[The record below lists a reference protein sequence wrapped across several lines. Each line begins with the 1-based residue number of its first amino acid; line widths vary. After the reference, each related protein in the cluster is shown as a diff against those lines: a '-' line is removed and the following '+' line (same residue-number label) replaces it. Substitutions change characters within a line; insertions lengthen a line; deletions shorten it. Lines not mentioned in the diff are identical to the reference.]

1 MTTVL
6 FSAPIIAFVV
16 AMAATLLKVNL
27 RMPESLYP
35 IVSTFLLL
43 GIGLKGG
50 RELSEVSIDSFWKPL
65 VTVLFLGLI
74 NPLLAFSLFRLITR
88 LDEVN
93 SAALAAHYGSP
104 SLVTFIVLLTTLDT
118 RGITYGSYAAALFAC
133 LEIVGIFVALS
144 LSKKTTK
151 DLRRKSLIL
160 EILRSPSIAL
170 IAIGILIG
178 MIVGNARMVPTDS
191 FFIDL
196 VPGVLTLFLIEM
208 GIIAAKHIADFR
220 STGFKL
226 IFLAIAIPLI
236 NGVIGVLLAVLGG
249 MSEGDVIVLGTLAGS
264 ASFVAAPAV
273 VRVALPKASPSLYL
287 TTSIG
292 ITFPIFVTLGI
303 PLLIAVSEI
312 VK

>member
-27 RMPESLYP
+27 RVPESLYP

-65 VTVLFLGLI
+65 LVVLLLGLI
-74 NPLLAFSLFRLITR
+74 NPLIAFSFFRLMTR
-88 LDEVN
+88 LDQSN

-104 SLVTFIVLLTTLDT
+104 SLVTFIVLLTTLDS
-118 RGITYGSYAAALFAC
+118 RGIKYGGYATALFAC
-133 LEIVGIFVALS
+133 LEIVGIVIALS
-144 LSKKTTK
+144 MSSKTSINVS
-151 DLRRKSLIL
+151 RSSLLL
-160 EILRSPSIAL
+160 EIVRSPSIAL
-170 IAIGILIG
+170 IITGLSIGV
-178 MIVGNARMVPTDS
+178 IVGNTRMAPTDS
-191 FFIDL
+191 FFIEL

-208 GIIAAKHIADFR
+208 GIIAAKHFGDFR
-220 STGFKL
+220 SIGFKL
-226 IFLAIAIPLI
+226 IVLAIAIPLI

-292 ITFPIFVTLGI
+292 ITFPIFVIVGI
-303 PLLIAVSEI
+303 PILITVAGV
-312 VK
+312 VT

>member
-118 RGITYGSYAAALFAC
+118 RGITYGSYATALFAC
-133 LEIVGIFVALS
+133 LEIVGIVVALS

-178 MIVGNARMVPTDS
+178 MVVGNARMVPTDS

-208 GIIAAKHIADFR
+208 GIISAKHIADFR
-220 STGFKL
+220 SIGFKL

-236 NGVIGVLLAVLGG
+236 NGMIGVLLAVLGG
-249 MSEGDVIVLGTLAGS
+249 MPEGDVIVLGTLAGS

>member
-1 MTTVL
+1 
-6 FSAPIIAFVV
+6 
-16 AMAATLLKVNL
+16 MAATLLKVNL
-27 RMPESLYP
+27 RVPESLYP

-133 LEIVGIFVALS
+133 LEIVGIVVALS

-191 FFIDL
+191 FFMDL

-208 GIIAAKHIADFR
+208 GIIAAKHFADFR
-220 STGFKL
+220 SIGFKL

-273 VRVALPKASPSLYL
+273 VRIALPKASPSLYL

-292 ITFPIFVTLGI
+292 ITFPIFVTVGI
-303 PLLIAVSEI
+303 PMLITVAGLVT
-312 VK
+312 

>member
-1 MTTVL
+1 
-6 FSAPIIAFVV
+6 
-16 AMAATLLKVNL
+16 MAATLLKVNL
-27 RMPESLYP
+27 RVPESLYP

-65 VTVLFLGLI
+65 VTVLFFGLI

-88 LDEVN
+88 LDEIN

-118 RGITYGSYAAALFAC
+118 RGIKYGGYAAALFAC
-133 LEIVGIFVALS
+133 LEIVGIVVALS

-151 DLRRKSLIL
+151 DLRRKSLML

-178 MIVGNARMVPTDS
+178 MIVGNARMAPTDS

-208 GIIAAKHIADFR
+208 GIIAAKHFADFR
-220 STGFKL
+220 SIGFKL

-249 MSEGDVIVLGTLAGS
+249 MSEGDVIVLGSLAGS

-292 ITFPIFVTLGI
+292 ITFPFLITLGI
-303 PLLIAVSEI
+303 PMLIKVSELLS
-312 VK
+312 

>member
-27 RMPESLYP
+27 RVPESLYP

-65 VTVLFLGLI
+65 VAVLFFGLI

-88 LDEVN
+88 LDEIN

-133 LEIVGIFVALS
+133 LEIVGIVVALS

-160 EILRSPSIAL
+160 EIIRSPSIAL

-178 MIVGNARMVPTDS
+178 MIVGNARMLPTDS
-191 FFIDL
+191 FFLDL

-208 GIIAAKHIADFR
+208 GIIAAKHCADFR
-220 STGFKL
+220 SIGFKL
-226 IFLAIAIPLI
+226 IFLAIVIPLI
-236 NGVIGVLLAVLGG
+236 NGVIGVLLAVFGG

-292 ITFPIFVTLGI
+292 ITFPIFVTIGI
-303 PLLIAVSEI
+303 PMLITVADLVA
-312 VK
+312 

>member
-6 FSAPIIAFVV
+6 LTAPIVAFVV
-16 AMAATLLKVNL
+16 AMMATLLKVNL

-50 RELSEVSIDSFWKPL
+50 RELSEVSINSFWKPL
-65 VTVLFLGLI
+65 LVVLLLGLI
-74 NPLLAFSLFRLITR
+74 NPLIAFSFFRHITR
-88 LDEVN
+88 LDQSN

-104 SLVTFIVLLTTLDT
+104 SLVTFIVLLTTLDS
-118 RGITYGSYAAALFAC
+118 RGIIYGGYATALFAC
-133 LEIVGIFVALS
+133 LEIVGIVIALS
-144 LSKKTTK
+144 MSSKTSINVSRSSV
-151 DLRRKSLIL
+151 LL
-160 EILRSPSIAL
+160 EIVRSPSIAL
-170 IAIGILIG
+170 IITGLSIGV
-178 MIVGNARMVPTDS
+178 IVGKTRMAPTDS

-208 GIIAAKHIADFR
+208 GIIAAKHFADFR
-220 STGFKL
+220 SIGFRL

-236 NGVIGVLLAVLGG
+236 NGVIGVLLAVFGG

-292 ITFPIFVTLGI
+292 ITFPFLITLGI
-303 PLLIAVSEI
+303 PMLIKVSELLS
-312 VK
+312 

>member
-1 MTTVL
+1 MPTLLLT
-6 FSAPIIAFVV
+6 APIVAFVV

-65 VTVLFLGLI
+65 LAVLILGLI
-74 NPLLAFSLFRLITR
+74 NPLISFSLFRFITR
-88 LDEVN
+88 LDESN

-104 SLVTFIVLLTTLDT
+104 SLVTFVVLLTTLDS
-118 RGITYGSYAAALFAC
+118 RGIKYGGYATALFAC
-133 LEIVGIFVALS
+133 LEIVGIVVALS
-144 LSKKTTK
+144 MSKRTSINVG
-151 DLRRKSLIL
+151 RKSLIL
-160 EILRSPSIAL
+160 EILRSPSIA
-170 IAIGILIG
+170 IILIG
-178 MIVGNARMVPTDS
+178 FLIGSIVGNARMTPTDS
-191 FFIDL
+191 FFINL

-208 GIIAAKHIADFR
+208 GISAAKHFADFKLI
-220 STGFKL
+220 SLKL

-236 NGVIGVLLAVLGG
+236 NGMIGVLLAVLGG

-287 TTSIG
+287 TSSIG
-292 ITFPIFVTLGI
+292 ITFPIFVTVGI
-303 PLLIAVSEI
+303 PILIKVAGLVS
-312 VK
+312 

>member
-1 MTTVL
+1 V
-6 FSAPIIAFVV
+6 
-16 AMAATLLKVNL
+16 ATLLKVNL

-65 VTVLFLGLI
+65 LVVLLLGLT
-74 NPLLAFSLFRLITR
+74 NPLIAFSSFRLMTR
-88 LDEVN
+88 LNQSN

-104 SLVTFIVLLTTLDT
+104 SLVTFIVLLTTLDS
-118 RGITYGSYAAALFAC
+118 RGIKYGSYAAALFAC
-133 LEIVGIFVALS
+133 LEIVGIVIALS
-144 LSKKTTK
+144 MSNKTSININ
-151 DLRRKSLIL
+151 RSSLLL
-160 EILRSPSIAL
+160 ELVRSPSIAL
-170 IAIGILIG
+170 IITGLLIG
-178 MIVGNARMVPTDS
+178 VIVGNTRMTSTDS

-208 GIIAAKHIADFR
+208 GIIAAKHFADFR
-220 STGFKL
+220 SIGFKL

-236 NGVIGVLLAVLGG
+236 NGMIGVLLAVLGG

-292 ITFPIFVTLGI
+292 ITFPFLITLGI
-303 PLLIAVSEI
+303 PMLIKVSELLS
-312 VK
+312 

>member
-1 MTTVL
+1 
-6 FSAPIIAFVV
+6 
-16 AMAATLLKVNL
+16 MAATLLKVNL
-27 RMPESLYP
+27 RVPETLYP

-50 RELSEVSIDSFWKPL
+50 RELSEISIDSFWKPL
-65 VTVLFLGLI
+65 VIVLFLGLI

-88 LDEVN
+88 LDEIN

-118 RGITYGSYAAALFAC
+118 RGIKYGGYAAALFAC
-133 LEIVGIFVALS
+133 LEIVGIVVALS
-144 LSKKTTK
+144 MSKKITK

-208 GIIAAKHIADFR
+208 GIIAAKHFADFR
-220 STGFKL
+220 SIGFKL

-292 ITFPIFVTLGI
+292 ITFPIFVTVGI
-303 PLLIAVSEI
+303 PMLITVAGLVT
-312 VK
+312 

>member
-6 FSAPIIAFVV
+6 LTAPIVAFVV

-65 VTVLFLGLI
+65 LAVLLLGMI
-74 NPLLAFSLFRLITR
+74 NPLIAFSLFRLMTR
-88 LDEVN
+88 LDESN

-104 SLVTFIVLLTTLDT
+104 SLVTFIVLLTTLDS
-118 RGITYGSYAAALFAC
+118 RGIKYGGYATALFAC
-133 LEIVGIFVALS
+133 LEIVGIIVALS
-144 LSKKTTK
+144 MSKKPSANFGQ
-151 DLRRKSLIL
+151 KSLVS
-160 EILRSPSIAL
+160 EIIRSPSIAL
-170 IAIGILIG
+170 IIIGFLIG
-178 MIVGNARMVPTDS
+178 SIVGNARMTPTDS

-208 GIIAAKHIADFR
+208 GIIAAKHFADFR
-220 STGFKL
+220 SIGFKL

-236 NGVIGVLLAVLGG
+236 NGMIGVLLAVLGG

-292 ITFPIFVTLGI
+292 ITFPIFVTVGI
-303 PLLIAVSEI
+303 PMLITVAGLVT
-312 VK
+312 

>member
-6 FSAPIIAFVV
+6 LTAPIVAFVV

-65 VTVLFLGLI
+65 LVVLLLGLI
-74 NPLLAFSLFRLITR
+74 NPLIAFLFFRLMTR
-88 LDEVN
+88 LDQSN

-104 SLVTFIVLLTTLDT
+104 SLVTFIVLLTTLDS
-118 RGITYGSYAAALFAC
+118 RGIVYGGYATALFAC
-133 LEIVGIFVALS
+133 LEIVGIVIALS
-144 LSKKTTK
+144 MSNKTSKNVS
-151 DLRRKSLIL
+151 RSSLFL
-160 EILRSPSIAL
+160 EIVRGPSIAL
-170 IAIGILIG
+170 IITGLLIG
-178 MIVGNARMVPTDS
+178 VIVGNTRMTPTDS

-208 GIIAAKHIADFR
+208 GIIAAKHLADFR
-220 STGFKL
+220 SIGFKL

-236 NGVIGVLLAVLGG
+236 NGLIGVLLAVLGG

-287 TTSIG
+287 TASIG
-292 ITFPIFVTLGI
+292 ITFPIFITVGI
-303 PLLIAVSEI
+303 PILITVAGV
-312 VK
+312 VT

>member
-1 MTTVL
+1 MV
-6 FSAPIIAFVV
+6 
-16 AMAATLLKVNL
+16 ATLLKVNL

-65 VTVLFLGLI
+65 LAVLLLGLI
-74 NPLLAFSLFRLITR
+74 NPLIAFSLFRLMTR
-88 LDEVN
+88 LDESN

-104 SLVTFIVLLTTLDT
+104 SLVTFVVLLTTLNS
-118 RGITYGSYAAALFAC
+118 RGIKYGGYATALFAC
-133 LEIVGIFVALS
+133 LEIVGIVVAL
-144 LSKKTTK
+144 LMSKKTSINVS
-151 DLRRKSLIL
+151 RKSLII
-160 EILRSPSIAL
+160 EMVRSPSIAL
-170 IAIGILIG
+170 IIIGILIG
-178 MIVGNARMVPTDS
+178 AIVGNARMTPTDS

-220 STGFKL
+220 SIGFKL

-236 NGVIGVLLAVLGG
+236 NGGIGVLLAVLGG

-273 VRVALPKASPSLYL
+273 VRVALPTASPSLYL

-292 ITFPIFVTLGI
+292 ITFPFLITLGI
-303 PLLIAVSEI
+303 PILITVAGLVT
-312 VK
+312 

>member
-1 MTTVL
+1 MT
-6 FSAPIIAFVV
+6 
-16 AMAATLLKVNL
+16 ATLLKVNL
-27 RMPESLYP
+27 RVPESLYP

-43 GIGLKGG
+43 SIGLKGG

-118 RGITYGSYAAALFAC
+118 RGIEYGSYAAALFAC
-133 LEIVGIFVALS
+133 LEIVGIVVALLMS
-144 LSKKTTK
+144 QKIAK
-151 DLRRKSLIL
+151 DLRRKYLIL
-160 EILRSPSIAL
+160 EVLRSPSIAL

-178 MIVGNARMVPTDS
+178 MIVGNGRMVPTDS
-191 FFIDL
+191 FFVDL

-208 GIIAAKHIADFR
+208 GIAAAKHFADFR
-220 STGFKL
+220 TIGFKL
-226 IFLAIAIPLI
+226 SFLAIAIPLI

-249 MSEGDVIVLGTLAGS
+249 LSEGDVIVLGTLAGS

-292 ITFPIFVTLGI
+292 ITFPFLITLGI
-303 PLLIAVSEI
+303 PMLIKVSELLS
-312 VK
+312 

>member
-27 RMPESLYP
+27 RVPESLYP

-133 LEIVGIFVALS
+133 LEIVGIVVALS

-220 STGFKL
+220 SIGFKL

-249 MSEGDVIVLGTLAGS
+249 MPEGDVIVLGTLAGS

>member
-6 FSAPIIAFVV
+6 FSAPIIAFGV

-27 RMPESLYP
+27 RLPESLYP

-65 VTVLFLGLI
+65 VAVLFLGLI

-88 LDEVN
+88 LDDVN

-133 LEIVGIFVALS
+133 LEIVGIVVALS

-220 STGFKL
+220 SISFKL
-226 IFLAIAIPLI
+226 IFLAITIPLI

-249 MSEGDVIVLGTLAGS
+249 MPEGDVIVLGTLAGS

>member
-1 MTTVL
+1 M
-6 FSAPIIAFVV
+6 
-16 AMAATLLKVNL
+16 ATLLKVNL

-65 VTVLFLGLI
+65 LVVLLLGLT
-74 NPLLAFSLFRLITR
+74 NPLIAFSSFRLMTR
-88 LDEVN
+88 LNQSN

-104 SLVTFIVLLTTLDT
+104 SLVTFIVLLTTLDS
-118 RGITYGSYAAALFAC
+118 RGIKYGSYAAALFAC
-133 LEIVGIFVALS
+133 LEIVGIVIALS
-144 LSKKTTK
+144 MSNKTSININ
-151 DLRRKSLIL
+151 RSSLLL
-160 EILRSPSIAL
+160 ELVRSPSIAL
-170 IAIGILIG
+170 IITGLLIG
-178 MIVGNARMVPTDS
+178 VIVGNTRMTSTDS

-208 GIIAAKHIADFR
+208 GIIAAKHFADFR
-220 STGFKL
+220 SIGFKL

-236 NGVIGVLLAVLGG
+236 NGMIGVLLAVLGG

-292 ITFPIFVTLGI
+292 ITFPFLITLGI
-303 PLLIAVSEI
+303 PMLIKVSELLS
-312 VK
+312 

>member
-1 MTTVL
+1 
-6 FSAPIIAFVV
+6 
-16 AMAATLLKVNL
+16 MAATLLKVNL

-65 VTVLFLGLI
+65 VTVLFFGLI

-88 LDEVN
+88 LDEIN

-104 SLVTFIVLLTTLDT
+104 SLVTFIVLLTTLDA

-133 LEIVGIFVALS
+133 LEIVGIVVALS

-170 IAIGILIG
+170 ITIGILIG
-178 MIVGNARMVPTDS
+178 VIVGNARMVPTDS

-208 GIIAAKHIADFR
+208 GIIAAKHFADFR
-220 STGFKL
+220 SIGLKL

-236 NGVIGVLLAVLGG
+236 NGMIGVLLAVLGG

-273 VRVALPKASPSLYL
+273 VRVALPKANPSLYL
-287 TTSIG
+287 TSSIG
-292 ITFPIFVTLGI
+292 ITFPIFITVGI
-303 PLLIAVSEI
+303 PLLITVAGLVG
-312 VK
+312 

>member
-1 MTTVL
+1 
-6 FSAPIIAFVV
+6 
-16 AMAATLLKVNL
+16 MAATLLKVNL
-27 RMPESLYP
+27 RVPESLYP

-50 RELSEVSIDSFWKPL
+50 RELSEISIDSFWKPL
-65 VTVLFLGLI
+65 VIVLFLGLI
-74 NPLLAFSLFRLITR
+74 NPLLAFSLFRLFTR

-118 RGITYGSYAAALFAC
+118 RGIKYGGYAAALFAC
-133 LEIVGIFVALS
+133 LEIVGIVVALS
-144 LSKKTTK
+144 MSKKITK

-160 EILRSPSIAL
+160 ETLRSPSIAL

-208 GIIAAKHIADFR
+208 GIIAAKHFADFR
-220 STGFKL
+220 SIGFKL

-292 ITFPIFVTLGI
+292 ITFPFLITLGI
-303 PLLIAVSEI
+303 PMLIKVSELLS
-312 VK
+312 

>member
-1 MTTVL
+1 
-6 FSAPIIAFVV
+6 
-16 AMAATLLKVNL
+16 MAATLLKVNL
-27 RMPESLYP
+27 RVPESLYP

-50 RELSEVSIDSFWKPL
+50 RELSEISIDSFWKPL
-65 VTVLFLGLI
+65 VIVLFLGLI
-74 NPLLAFSLFRLITR
+74 NPLLAFSLFRRFTR

-118 RGITYGSYAAALFAC
+118 RGIKYGGYAAALFAC
-133 LEIVGIFVALS
+133 LEIVGIVVALS
-144 LSKKTTK
+144 MSKKITK

-160 EILRSPSIAL
+160 ETLRSPSIAL

-208 GIIAAKHIADFR
+208 GIIAAKHFADFR
-220 STGFKL
+220 SIGFKL

-292 ITFPIFVTLGI
+292 ITFPFLITLGI
-303 PLLIAVSEI
+303 PMLIKVSELLS
-312 VK
+312 

>member
-27 RMPESLYP
+27 RVPESLYP

-43 GIGLKGG
+43 GVGLKGG

-65 VTVLFLGLI
+65 VAVLFFGLI

-88 LDEVN
+88 LDEIN

-133 LEIVGIFVALS
+133 LEIVGIIVALS
-144 LSKKTTK
+144 MSKKTSVNF
-151 DLRRKSLIL
+151 RRKSLIS
-160 EILRSPSIAL
+160 EIVRSPSIAL
-170 IAIGILIG
+170 LIIGILIG
-178 MIVGNARMVPTDS
+178 AIVGNARMTTTDS
-191 FFIDL
+191 FFKDL

-208 GIIAAKHIADFR
+208 GVIAAKQFADFR
-220 STGFKL
+220 AIGLTL
-226 IFLAIAIPLI
+226 IFLAIVIPVI
-236 NGVIGVLLAVLGG
+236 NGMIGVLLGALG
-249 MSEGDVIVLGTLAGS
+249 
-264 ASFVAAPAV
+264 
-273 VRVALPKASPSLYL
+273 
-287 TTSIG
+287 
-292 ITFPIFVTLGI
+292 
-303 PLLIAVSEI
+303 
-312 VK
+312 

>member
-1 MTTVL
+1 MTAILLT
-6 FSAPIIAFVV
+6 APIIGFVV

-27 RMPESLYP
+27 RVPESLYP

-50 RELSEVSIDSFWKPL
+50 RELSEISLASFWKPL
-65 VTVLFLGLI
+65 VIVLFLGLI

-118 RGITYGSYAAALFAC
+118 RGVKYGGYAAALFAC
-133 LEIVGIFVALS
+133 LEIVGIVVALS
-144 LSKKTTK
+144 MSRKITN

-191 FFIDL
+191 FFVDL

-208 GIIAAKHIADFR
+208 GIIAAKHFADFR
-220 STGFKL
+220 SIGLKL
-226 IFLAIAIPLI
+226 IFLAIAIPLT
-236 NGVIGVLLAVLGG
+236 NGAIGVLLAVLGG

-292 ITFPIFVTLGI
+292 ITFPFLITLGI
-303 PLLIAVSEI
+303 PLLIKVSELLI
-312 VK
+312 

>member
-27 RMPESLYP
+27 RVPETLYP

-50 RELSEVSIDSFWKPL
+50 RELSEISIDSFWKPL
-65 VTVLFLGLI
+65 VIVLFLGLI

-88 LDEVN
+88 LDEIN

-118 RGITYGSYAAALFAC
+118 RGIKYGGYAAALFAC
-133 LEIVGIFVALS
+133 LEIVGIVVALS
-144 LSKKTTK
+144 MSKKITK

-208 GIIAAKHIADFR
+208 GIIAAKHFADFR
-220 STGFKL
+220 SIGFKL

-292 ITFPIFVTLGI
+292 ITFPIFVTVGI
-303 PLLIAVSEI
+303 PMLITVAGLVT
-312 VK
+312 

>member
-1 MTTVL
+1 MNTVL

-43 GIGLKGG
+43 GVGLKGG

-104 SLVTFIVLLTTLDT
+104 SLVTFIVLLTTLDA
-118 RGITYGSYAAALFAC
+118 RGIKYGSYAAALFAC
-133 LEIVGIFVALS
+133 LEIVGIVVALS
-144 LSKKTTK
+144 MSKKTTK

-160 EILRSPSIAL
+160 EIIRSPSIAL

-191 FFIDL
+191 FFLDL

-208 GIIAAKHIADFR
+208 GIIAAKHCADFR
-220 STGFKL
+220 SIGFKL
-226 IFLAIAIPLI
+226 IFLAIVIPLI
-236 NGVIGVLLAVLGG
+236 NGVIGVLLAVFGG

-273 VRVALPKASPSLYL
+273 VRVALPKASPGLYL
-287 TTSIG
+287 TSSIG
-292 ITFPIFVTLGI
+292 ITFPIFITIGI
-303 PLLIAVSEI
+303 PLLIKVAGLVS
-312 VK
+312 